1 MSALANFEL
10 TKNRTQW
17 VKGQNGV
24 AILNDAYNAS
34 PIAMKSVIKS
44 FVSVEATGRRVLV
57 LGDIRELGEHSKEL
71 HASISEV
78 ISPSEVALVYLYG
91 EEMEALYDAL
101 KGQFESAAL
110 HHYMDKEALIA
121 DLKAELKEGDQVLI
135 KSSNGTG
142 LLAVVDALKA
152 E

>member
-1 MSALANFEL
+1 MGERPKRSSHL
-10 TKNRTQW
+10 KRCIQRQPNRDEIRHQ
-17 VKGQNGV
+17 
-24 AILNDAYNAS
+24 IIRFSD
-34 PIAMKSVIKS
+34 
-44 FVSVEATGRRVLV
+44 ATGRRVLV

-78 ISPSEVALVYLYG
+78 ISPNEVALVYLYG

-101 KGQFESAAL
+101 KGQFDSAAL

>member
-1 MSALANFEL
+1 
-10 TKNRTQW
+10 
-17 VKGQNGV
+17 
-24 AILNDAYNAS
+24 
-34 PIAMKSVIKS
+34 MKSVIKS
-44 FVSVEATGRRVLV
+44 FVSVEAAGRRVPCSW
-57 LGDIRELGEHSKEL
+57 GYPRTRRTFEEL

-101 KGQFESAAL
+101 KDQFDSAAL

-121 DLKAELKEGDQVLI
+121 ALKAELKEGDQVLI